1 MTIQEIKK
9 EKQRKYDQLLTDCK
23 VFFAFSDEQFHKNK
37 TPLAEGDKYVSIG
50 AGGYVPKSMVQALS
64 DGMKAI
70 NKEYKAAIK
79 NHKQRDANILY
90 ELRNHEAFYTNDI
103 EETLEALGS
112 DYSRSEVMAVFNAN
126 ASKEREHI

>member
-1 MTIQEIKK
+1 MTIHEIKK

-37 TPLAEGDKYVSIG
+37 TPLAEGDKYVAIG
-50 AGGYVPKSMVQALS
+50 AGGYMPKSMRQALT

-70 NKEYKAAIK
+70 EKEYKAVIK
-79 NHKQRDANILY
+79 GNKRKENILY

-103 EETLEALGS
+103 EDTLEALGS
-112 DYSRSEVMAVFNAN
+112 DYSHDEVMAVFNEN